1 MSGRFGQFG
10 QVLAR
15 LEAQADT
22 GLAAGVDDALQALIM
37 ALAGD
42 ADVVKLAASGAQ
54 SLFHRMQ
61 AVKNFHLIQCIS
73 CGIVPM
79 CRIIRVL
86 ADSLLQPCRMASPV
100 TEEFTMSPIE
110 KVQNFLSKRV
120 FGDASSVS
128 PPSMSTASISLT
140 AQSRQ
145 ENVLIAQGLKR
156 HDEGLL
162 DELIVQYQHR
172 LLRYLLYLT
181 GNREVAEDLFQDT
194 WMRVLMRGA
203 QYNGNARF
211 DTWLF
216 TIARN
221 LVIDMRRKRTMISL
235 DELCEGGEDDRA
247 FEVPSNGPNPLEL
260 YQGYENGQLVAKLLL
275 TLDPLHREVLVLR
288 FHEELSLD
296 EIAQVTA
303 APLSTVKSRLYRGLA
318 SLKPR
323 LEAMTRQQEA
333 L

>member
-1 MSGRFGQFG
+1 
-10 QVLAR
+10 
-15 LEAQADT
+15 
-22 GLAAGVDDALQALIM
+22 
-37 ALAGD
+37 
-42 ADVVKLAASGAQ
+42 
-54 SLFHRMQ
+54 
-61 AVKNFHLIQCIS
+61 
-73 CGIVPM
+73 
-79 CRIIRVL
+79 
-86 ADSLLQPCRMASPV
+86 
-100 TEEFTMSPIE
+100 MSPIE

-120 FGDASSVS
+120 LRASDSVS
-128 PPSMSTASISLT
+128 QPSMSTASLSLT

-145 ENVLIAQGLKR
+145 ENALIAQGLKR

-181 GNREVAEDLFQDT
+181 GNRELAEDLFQET

-235 DELCEGGEDDRA
+235 EELCENAEDERT
-247 FEVPSNGPNPLEL
+247 FEVPSNGPNPFDL
-260 YQGYENGQLVAKLLL
+260 YQGYENSQLVARLLL
-275 TLDPLHREVLVLR
+275 ALDPLHREVLVLR

-296 EIAQVTA
+296 EIARVTA

-318 SLKPR
+318 ALKPR
-323 LEAMTRQQEA
+323 LEAMTRQEV